1 MPFEITHFEDTPNPN
16 AVKVWLDKPISA
28 GPVSFL
34 NAEAA
39 SHDAIAGALF
49 DRAGATSVLFNGEW
63 LTFNKKPNQR
73 WSIVKEKVRK
83 ILAESP
89 DSADHSAA

>member
-39 SHDAIAGALF
+39 GHDAIANALF
-49 DRAGATSVLFNGEW
+49 DRAGATSVLFNGQW
-63 LTFNKKPNQR
+63 LTVNKKPNQR
-73 WSIVKEKVRK
+73 WSIVKEKVRQ

-89 DSADHSAA
+89 DPADQSTA